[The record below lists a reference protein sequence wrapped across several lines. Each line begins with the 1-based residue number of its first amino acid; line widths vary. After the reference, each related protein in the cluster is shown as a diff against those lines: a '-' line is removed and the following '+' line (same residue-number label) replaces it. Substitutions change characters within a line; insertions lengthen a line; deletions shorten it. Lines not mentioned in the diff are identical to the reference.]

1 MVVTVTWASI
11 ATVAGII
18 VALGSAWKVILEAKK
33 ALNRPM
39 DEIKAK
45 FEHYDT
51 CLANDKKRLDNFESA
66 LLVLSKDNEIELRA
80 LRDIVNHF
88 RTDNNTGE
96 MKKIEDDIDEH
107 LIKRLNN
114 IQH

>member
-1 MVVTVTWASI
+1 MVVTLTWASI

-39 DEIKAK
+39 DEVKVK

-51 CLANDKKRLDNFESA
+51 CLANDKKRLDNLESA
-66 LLVLSKDNEIELRA
+66 LLVLSKDNEIEL
-80 LRDIVNHF
+80 
-88 RTDNNTGE
+88 
-96 MKKIEDDIDEH
+96 
-107 LIKRLNN
+107 
-114 IQH
+114 